1 MWTNIFVLFEHQQQ
15 KNVGVLVFF
24 FFFLKI
30 QIPTSFFV
38 LHLCEKEKFLRNTVH
53 YHYHYQH
60 ANDNLTNLPNNERL
74 D

>member
-24 FFFLKI
+24 FFKI

-38 LHLCEKEKFLRNTVH
+38 LHLCEKEKFLRTSP
-53 YHYHYQH
+53 
-60 ANDNLTNLPNNERL
+60 LPLPTRKRQPHQSSQQRKIRL